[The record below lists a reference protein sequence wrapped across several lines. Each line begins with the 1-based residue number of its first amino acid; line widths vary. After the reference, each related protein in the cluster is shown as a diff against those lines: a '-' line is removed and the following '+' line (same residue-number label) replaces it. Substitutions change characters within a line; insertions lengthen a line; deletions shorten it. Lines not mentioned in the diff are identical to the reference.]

1 MLHVAGVL
9 TEAGS
14 VSLLSGAVTTT
25 RTAGTTAT
33 RRAATGHIGD
43 NDDNDYNA
51 MMTMMTNTMMTM
63 IIDNDVIL
71 CRTVSC
77 PAEEGKFLCSNG
89 LCTQV

>member
-14 VSLLSGAVTTT
+14 VSPLSGAVTTT

-33 RRAATGHIGD
+33 RRAATGHNMI
-43 NDDNDYNA
+43 
-51 MMTMMTNTMMTM
+51 MITMHCN
-63 IIDNDVIL
+63 VIF

>member
-1 MLHVAGVL
+1 MLHVAGVQ

-14 VSLLSGAVTTT
+14 VSPLSGAVTTT
-25 RTAGTTAT
+25 RTVGTTAT
-33 RRAATGHIGD
+33 RRDATGHIGG
-43 NDDNDYNA
+43 NDDNA
-51 MMTMMTNTMMTM
+51 LTTMMTNTMMTM

>member
-1 MLHVAGVL
+1 MLLYVAGVL

-14 VSLLSGAVTTT
+14 VSPLSGAVTTT
-25 RTAGTTAT
+25 RTVGTTAT
-33 RRAATGHIGD
+33 RRGATGHIGD
-43 NDDNDYNA
+43 NDDND
-51 MMTMMTNTMMTM
+51 
-63 IIDNDVIL
+63 DNDVIL